1 MQNNKQM
8 LIRSIYV
15 CKFIRWCT
23 VVQKNLMM
31 LTSQTCKPQSQYGI
45 IIKVG
50 NDSKLT
56 MFSS

>member
-23 VVQKNLMM
+23 VVQKNITM
-31 LTSQTCKPQSQYGI
+31 LTSQTHEPQRQHGVI
-45 IIKVG
+45 IEVG
-50 NDSKLT
+50 NDSKLI
-56 MFSS
+56 